1 MDLDGSLVPP
11 WMLMKRG
18 SPNMALASFME
29 HALLIR
35 LFLLYAI
42 ARLVKVGKLQYTMH
56 EVPVCLHQCRL
67 GPLVPWSSY
76 VRPSTSTEGD
86 ARPQCAI
93 YWPPR
98 RDSRRGFAQDRG
110 SDLSDWSQW
119 LSTFDDCSIELSL
132 PTAWRKNSFIHL
144 KKFPGN
150 ARSNCLKPWMWVEPT

>member
-67 GPLVPWSSY
+67 GHLVPWSSY

-98 RDSRRGFAQDRG
+98 RDSRRGFAGIR
-110 SDLSDWSQW
+110 LH
-119 LSTFDDCSIELSL
+119 SL
-132 PTAWRKNSFIHL
+132 
-144 KKFPGN
+144 
-150 ARSNCLKPWMWVEPT
+150 RSCPLAMPFVTLIYLVHPPFVVKPCLKILHWKHSSLLK